1 MIVTGFITRT
11 TPEPFPGRG
20 LIVICYSS
28 VISGHIPLKV
38 TNRADLI
45 DFINYVKRR

>member
-20 LIVICYSS
+20 MIVICYSS
-28 VISGHIPLKV
+28 VNAAVPLKV

-45 DFINYVKRR
+45 DFINYVKR